1 MNPTLLLTALAPLV
15 WGSTYLL
22 TTSYLSNLSPM
33 LLATLRVLPAGLLLM
48 LLVRTWPPRE
58 WWLKIGVLALLKQS
72 LFFAL
77 LYASAL
83 RLPGGVAATI
93 GASTPAIVMLLALP
107 LLGQKPTARGLA
119 LAAVSLVGVGLIS
132 LNGGA
137 RLDGLGLLAAL
148 GFAFVNAL
156 GSVLLK
162 RWGWPQGA
170 TPLHQTAW
178 ELTLA
183 GLFLL
188 PFSLGGMEALG
199 QVSALGWAAL
209 AFLTVVSTALAAL
222 VWQRGLNLLPV
233 QQVSLLSP
241 LSPLTA
247 VILDLVVLHRALT
260 PSQLLGAALVIGS
273 VVVNAL
279 PDKATPPTAAQAS

>member
-1 MNPTLLLTALAPLV
+1 MLELISALFPNLCIMVTLLFVSTTLLPQDAARLTFGRKVLITLCMAMIPLLLYRYSVPLGPGRFDLRYVPIALGTLWGGPL
-15 WGSTYLL
+15 
-22 TTSYLSNLSPM
+22 
-33 LLATLRVLPAGLLLM
+33 AGL
-48 LLVRTWPPRE
+48 V
-58 WWLKIGVLALLKQS
+58 V
-72 LFFAL
+72 
-77 LYASAL
+77 
-83 RLPGGVAATI
+83 
-93 GASTPAIVMLLALP
+93 ALP

-188 PFSLGGMEALG
+188 PFSLGGLEALG

-279 PDKATPPTAAQAS
+279 PEKATPPTAAQAS